1 MAAVQEWFLH
11 KDDFNPVLAIT
22 DSDLVE
28 KDAKFDSEIN
38 TVVEKKP
45 TNQCSLLFSCNLYDK
60 VCLSKGSLN
69 RYVNSKNKEG
79 LTVEHIRI
87 TKDVEDLLL
96 PELFHFMMLKS
107 TTKS

>member
-1 MAAVQEWFLH
+1 MVAVLEWFLH
-11 KDDFNPVLAIT
+11 KDDFNQVLAIT

-28 KDAKFDSEIN
+28 KDVQFDSEIN

-45 TNQCSLLFSCNLYDK
+45 TNQCSLLFSCILYGN
-60 VCLSKGSLN
+60 VCFSKGSLN
-69 RYVNSKNKEG
+69 RYVNSKNKES

-96 PELFHFMMLKS
+96 LELFHFMMLKS